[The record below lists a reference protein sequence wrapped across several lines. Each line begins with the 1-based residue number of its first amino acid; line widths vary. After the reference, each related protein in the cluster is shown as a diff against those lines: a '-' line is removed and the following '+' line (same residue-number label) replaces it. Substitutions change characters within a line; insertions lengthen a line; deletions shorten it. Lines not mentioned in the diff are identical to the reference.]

1 MKQNM
6 DYLAMLVAMTPECDD
21 ITDLELEQFIRT
33 VPGSLDPWLYGKTFS
48 RRFLESR
55 IDASLAIVD
64 KTYTGKLKTERL
76 LQAFEDIK
84 DNGESLI

>member
-1 MKQNM
+1 MRQDM
-6 DYLAMLVAMTPECDD
+6 DYLAMLVALTPECDD
-21 ITDLELEQFIRT
+21 ITDLELEQFIKT

-55 IDASLAIVD
+55 IEASLEI
-64 KTYTGKLKTERL
+64 TGRKGKSGLKTERL